1 MTSERGRITVTGF
14 DAEAVEGRDGLSEW
28 SGDEKTELES
38 RWRKVLREIF
48 RDRLALIGGSV
59 VFVMLLMAIFSQPI
73 KVAGVTI
80 QPISITPYDP
90 GETLVSEPH
99 APPSIYSGS
108 LEHVMGTDRIGRD
121 LFSRV
126 MVGARYSVTIG
137 LIVTALAGTFGVIYG
152 SISGYFGGKVDDV
165 LMRLVDMVFA
175 FPGLVL
181 AIVIVT
187 MLGRGYWPL
196 VLAFAATGWATYAR
210 LIRGEILKVKQ
221 NEFVLAAKAL
231 GGRDRRVLFRHVVP
245 NAIAPVIVQATL
257 SIGTVVIG
265 VAALGFL
272 GVGFSGSTAEWG
284 TMINAERNTIVSAA
298 GTWTKWWV
306 TVFPGAMLFLFVMAM
321 NMIGDAVND
330 ALDAQAGEELDA
342 AGGGG

>member
-1 MTSERGRITVTGF
+1 MSSQRGRIKITGF
-14 DAEAVEGRDGLSEW
+14 DAESVENRDALSEW
-28 SGDEKTELES
+28 SDEKETQIES
-38 RWRKVLREIF
+38 RWKNVLGEIV

-59 VFVMLLMAIFSQPI
+59 VTLMLLVAIFSRPVE
-73 KVAGVTI
+73 VAGVTV

-90 GETLVSEPH
+90 AETLVSTDH
-99 APPSIYSGS
+99 AAPTLQHP
-108 LEHVMGTDRIGRD
+108 MGTDRIGRD
-121 LFSRV
+121 MLSRV
-126 MVGARYSVTIG
+126 MVGTRYSVTIG
-137 LIVTALAGTFGVIYG
+137 LVVTAIAATFGVVYG
-152 SISGYFGGKVDDV
+152 GISGYFGGKVDAV
-165 LMRLVDMVFA
+165 LMRIVDMVFA

-187 MLGRGYWPL
+187 ILGRGYWPL
-196 VLAFAATGWATYAR
+196 VIAFAATGWATYAR

-221 NEFVLAAKAL
+221 NEYVMAAKAL
-231 GGRDRRVLFRHVVP
+231 GGRDRRVLFRHIVP

-272 GVGFSGSTAEWG
+272 GIGFSGETAEWG
-284 TMINAERNTIVSAA
+284 TMIDAERSTIVSAG
-298 GTWTKWWV
+298 GTWDTWWV
-306 TVFPGAMLFLFVMAM
+306 TIFPGMMIFAFVMAM

-330 ALDAQAGEELDA
+330 ALDAQGGEEFDA